1 MDACQL
7 RQNLSIGQKTR
18 HFIRLWCE
26 LHQQLTD
33 LFSFQ
38 LKENIFFGRIER
50 GLMSLLS
57 KKHHFSSSGIFFE
70 GYEAISTLLL
80 SFV

>member
-26 LHQQLTD
+26 LHQQLID

-38 LKENIFFGRIER
+38 LKENIFR
-50 GLMSLLS
+50 GNIGKRLYLS
-57 KKHHFSSSGIFFE
+57 KNK
-70 GYEAISTLLL
+70 T
-80 SFV
+80 